1 MEIGFSL
8 ERGRGDPSWY
18 GGEGGCQSSFRV
30 RVHSFEAADL
40 GEVRRT
46 DRGRQEWHFCVAPR
60 ALPFPPHSRKWTPL
74 PFSLGVSD
82 YSARIKSCLLGW
94 LLVQR
99 SSAGAG
105 SGYQLWLWLVIEPF
119 PLRFPKSQPRGEE
132 EEEEEDVGRRR
143 EEDEDFFSKFALMT
157 PPS

>member
-1 MEIGFSL
+1 MSEQARRGILSGALF
-8 ERGRGDPSWY
+8 RGRPGLN
-18 GGEGGCQSSFRV
+18 
-30 RVHSFEAADL
+30 A
-40 GEVRRT
+40 T
-46 DRGRQEWHFCVAPR
+46 APR
-60 ALPFPPHSRKWTPL
+60 MAFLRGLSRPPISAPIPANGL
-74 PFSLGVSD
+74 FSLGVSD

-105 SGYQLWLWLVIEPF
+105 SGNQLWLWLVIEPF

-132 EEEEEDVGRRR
+132 EEEEEEEAEDVGRRR

>member
-1 MEIGFSL
+1 MSEQARRGILSGALF
-8 ERGRGDPSWY
+8 RGRPGLN
-18 GGEGGCQSSFRV
+18 
-30 RVHSFEAADL
+30 A
-40 GEVRRT
+40 T
-46 DRGRQEWHFCVAPR
+46 APR
-60 ALPFPPHSRKWTPL
+60 MAFLRGLSRPPISAPHSRKWTP
-74 PFSLGVSD
+74 LGVSD

-105 SGYQLWLWLVIEPF
+105 SGNQLWLWLVIEPF

-132 EEEEEDVGRRR
+132 EEEEEEEAEDVGRRR

>member
-1 MEIGFSL
+1 MAS
-8 ERGRGDPSWY
+8 
-18 GGEGGCQSSFRV
+18 
-30 RVHSFEAADL
+30 
-40 GEVRRT
+40 
-46 DRGRQEWHFCVAPR
+46 R
-60 ALPFPPHSRKWTPL
+60 ALPFPPPIPANGL
-74 PFSLGVSD
+74 FSLGVSD

-105 SGYQLWLWLVIEPF
+105 SGNQLWLWLVIEPF
-119 PLRFPKSQPRGEE
+119 PLRFPKSQPRGEEEE